1 MNRFLSIQII
11 ILHLFILSGSFAH
24 ATSVIDPARDIPLA
38 YDVDV
43 VVVGGSSAAV
53 TAAVAAAKEGA
64 KVFLAAERPYLG
76 EDLCGTYRLWL
87 EPDEKPITPLSKK
100 LFAPPKS
107 TSQVPYSL
115 PFTYQADRPC
125 GKYHNDSSP
134 PELLKDGKWHNFNTQ
149 SVQYIGSVTI
159 ELDLNQSQKLDKV
172 FVMAYQQRNKFEVE
186 KITVLAS
193 KNRTDWKQVGVI
205 KNDKLGQDDFIETA
219 LVLSAP
225 IKKEARYLKL
235 FVQKSEKAHSILLGE
250 IVVAPS
256 ESSTLPAEKQSQP
269 IMVTP
274 MQVKHTLDR
283 ALIEA
288 GVSFLF
294 NSYTTE
300 ILQDKKGNPAG
311 IVITNRSGRQAV
323 RAKVVIDATTRANMA
338 RMAGANFTPYSP
350 GIYAFE
356 RVVVG
361 GKPIPDVAVN
371 VRQIP
376 TSIAIKNQP
385 EFHQANIYTLHV
397 PMLDNSYDSF
407 ALAEQT
413 ARDKTWSPEQVDA
426 SEVLFQVPPDQMK
439 GRQSH
444 AAPWPGADKINL
456 DVFRPAGIKN
466 LYVIGGCADIS
477 RDATQKLLRSLAF
490 MQVGTRIGYAAAQE
504 ALQLPPPKDIR
515 LTGNKSPD
523 LISAK
528 VSELGS
534 EFFPRQSD
542 LTKIPAE
549 ERALPIIGEYDVVV
563 VGGGTGGAPAGIA
576 AARQGA
582 KTLVIEYLY
591 GLGGVGTSGLISI
604 YYYGNRVGFTEEI
617 DQGIRNLGKNAFANN
632 NRLWAFTNNRFWNI
646 EFKMEWYRR
655 QLRKAGADIWFGSF
669 GSAAVVDK
677 NRVKGVVIVTPQ
689 GRGVVLAK
697 VVIDSTGNADIAA
710 AAGARCRYIGASHV
724 AVQGTG
730 LPPRAAGAGYTNTD
744 YTFVDD
750 SDIID
755 IWRAYVLGRE
765 KYQGAYDL
773 GQLIDTRERR
783 QIVGDYFL
791 TPMDIFNQRTFK
803 DTIVISK
810 SNFDTH
816 GFTVHPLFMLRPPHR
831 DELFAHVPY
840 RCLLPRGLDGI
851 LVTGLGVSAHRDAI
865 PVIRMQPDVQNQGY
879 AAGVAAALAAKE
891 NVSTRELDI
900 RQVQKILV
908 QKGNLPQSVLTDQD
922 YSIPKEKIS
931 QAVQKVV
938 NNYEGLEIILDQTA
952 LSLPLLREAYITS
965 DSEEDKIVYAHILG
979 MLGDPTGAETLIKA
993 VKASKMDKGWNY
1005 KGMGQFGA
1013 SLSRLDS
1020 LIIALGRTR
1029 DDLALDVILDKA
1041 KQLNTD
1047 SEFSHFRAVSI
1058 AMETLADPRAAEPLA
1073 KLLEKPGITGHA
1085 YLDIDKIEKQLPKS
1099 STDETTRNFSLRELI
1114 LARALYRC
1122 GDYQGLGE
1130 KILNQY
1136 ARDLRG
1142 HYARH
1147 AHAILNEKPKQT
1159 K

>member
-1 MNRFLSIQII
+1 MKRFTT
-11 ILHLFILSGSFAH
+11 ILIAIFYIFTFSGSIMYA
-24 ATSVIDPARDIPLA
+24 ATVKDPARDIPLA

-53 TAAVAAAKEGA
+53 TAAVAAAKAGA

-87 EPDEKPITPLSKK
+87 EPDEKPTTPLAKK
-100 LFAPPKS
+100 LFAPPS
-107 TSQVPYSL
+107 LVPPVPFSL
-115 PFTYQADRPC
+115 PFTYQADLPSAPLH
-125 GKYHNDSSP
+125 KDSSP
-134 PELLKDGKWHNFNTQ
+134 PALLKDGKWHNAASQ
-149 SVQYIGSVTI
+149 SVQYDGDVTI
-159 ELDLNQSQKLDKV
+159 ELDLNQPQQLGGV
-172 FVMAYQQRNKFEVE
+172 FVMAYQRNSNFEIE
-186 KITVLAS
+186 KITVWAS
-193 KNRTDWKQVGVI
+193 NNRKDWKQAAVI
-205 KNDKLGQDDFIETA
+205 KNETLSQLDSEATA

-225 IKKEARYLKL
+225 IKEKARYLKL
-235 FVQKSEKAHSILLGE
+235 LVQKSANSQRILLGE
-250 IVVAPS
+250 IVVAPP
-256 ESSTLPAEKQSQP
+256 ESSPLQPKKQNLPL
-269 IMVTP
+269 MVTP
-274 MQVKHTLDR
+274 MQVKHNLDR

-300 ILQDKKGNPAG
+300 ILHDNEGNPAG
-311 IVITNRSGRQAV
+311 VVIANRSGRQAV
-323 RAKVVIDATTRANMA
+323 RAKVIIDATTRANMA

-350 GIYAFE
+350 GIYSFE

-361 GKPIPDVAVN
+361 GGPIPDVAIN
-371 VRQIP
+371 VREIA
-376 TSIAIKNQP
+376 TSIPVKNQP
-385 EFHQANIYTLHV
+385 EFQEANVYTLHL
-397 PMLDNSYDSF
+397 PMMDGSYDSF

-413 ARDKTWSPEQVDA
+413 ARDKTWSPAQVDA
-426 SEVLFQVPPDQMK
+426 SEVLFQVPPDSLK
-439 GRQSH
+439 GRQSQ
-444 AAPWPGADKINL
+444 AAPWPGPEKINL
-456 DVFRPAGIKN
+456 DVFRPAGIDR

-477 RDATQKLLRSLAF
+477 RDAAQELLRPLAF
-490 MQVGTRIGYAAAQE
+490 MQVGTRIGRAAAQE
-504 ALQLPPPKDIR
+504 ALQLPQPKDVR
-515 LTGNKSPD
+515 LKGNKAQNLTSGT
-523 LISAK
+523 
-528 VSELGS
+528 VSELGP
-534 EFFPRQSD
+534 EFFPRQAD
-542 LTKIPAE
+542 LATITAE
-549 ERALPIIGEYDVVV
+549 ERALPVIGKYDVVV

-591 GLGGVGTSGLISI
+591 GLGGVGTTGLISC

-617 DQGIRNLGKNAFANN
+617 DQGIKNLGDQSFKK
-632 NRLWAFTNNRFWNI
+632 FWNVDV
-646 EFKMEWYRR
+646 KMEWYRR
-655 QLRKAGADIWFGSF
+655 ALRKAGADIWFGSF

-677 NRVKGVVIVTPQ
+677 NHVKGVVVVTPQ

-697 VVIDSTGNADIAA
+697 EVIDSTGNADIAA
-710 AAGARCRYIGASHV
+710 AAGAKCRYIGASHV

-765 KYQGAYDL
+765 KYQEAYDL

-791 TPMDIFNQRTFK
+791 SPIDIFNQRTFK

-831 DELFAHVPY
+831 DELYAHVPY
-840 RCLLPRGLDGI
+840 RCLLPKGLDGI
-851 LVTGLGVSAHRDAI
+851 LVTGLGVSAHRDSI

-891 NVSTRELDI
+891 GISTRDIDI
-900 RQVQKILV
+900 RQVQEILV

-922 YSIPKEKIS
+922 YSIPKEKIA
-931 QAVQKVV
+931 QAVKSVV
-938 NNYEGLEIILDQTA
+938 NNYDSLEIILDQTA
-952 LSLPLLREAYITS
+952 LSLPLLREAYTTS
-965 DSEEDKIVYAHILG
+965 DSEEHKLIYAQILG
-979 MLGDPTGAETLIKA
+979 MLGDPTGAETIIKK
-993 VKASKMDKGWNY
+993 VKESEMDKGWNFFA
-1005 KGMGQFGA
+1005 MGQFGA
-1013 SLSRLDS
+1013 SMSRLDS

-1029 DDLALDVILDKA
+1029 DNRALDVILDKA
-1041 KQLNTD
+1041 KQLNAK

-1058 AMETLADPRAAEPLA
+1058 ALETLADPRAAEPLA
-1073 KLLEKPGITGHA
+1073 KLLQKPGITGYA
-1085 YLDIDKIEKQLPKS
+1085 YLDIEKVEKQLPKS
-1099 STDETTRNFSLRELI
+1099 STDNSTRNLSLRELI

-1130 KILNQY
+1130 KILKQY

-1147 AHAILNEKPKQT
+1147 AHAILYEKP
-1159 K
+1159 